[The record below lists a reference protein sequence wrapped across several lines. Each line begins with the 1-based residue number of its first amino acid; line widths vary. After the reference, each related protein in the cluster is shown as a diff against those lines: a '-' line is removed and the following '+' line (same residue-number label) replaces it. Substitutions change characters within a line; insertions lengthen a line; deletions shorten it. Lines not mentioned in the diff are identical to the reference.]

1 MHGSGNW
8 NSTFIRKGS
17 RTNLS
22 TISSSSVQ
30 ASRYESQM
38 NLDTT
43 TSSVAGAAAYV
54 IGHRNLDNINQ
65 LLALNILEKVN
76 EEEHLICNQMKQE
89 YQINAN
95 RLARRKQLR
104 EQLLEILQ
112 LCRLRHCFMS
122 LGERKHLKNTDSSK
136 ILEQVNQLREALS
149 KVKPQAKIH
158 VEEVKALKDTL
169 GEKYVSH
176 PNIASYCQKIQQ
188 LQELIDRNEK
198 SFEKIINSMGS
209 STISMLEHGLQP
221 FETFDLPT

>member
-122 LGERKHLKNTDSSK
+122 LGERKYSKNTDSSK